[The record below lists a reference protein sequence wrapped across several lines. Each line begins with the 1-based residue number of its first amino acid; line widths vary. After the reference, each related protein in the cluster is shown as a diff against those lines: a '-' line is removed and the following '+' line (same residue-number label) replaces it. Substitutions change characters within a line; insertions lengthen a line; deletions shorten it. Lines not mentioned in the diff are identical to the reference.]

1 MIVSGSAQL
10 LSNQRRND
18 SARESAEEC
27 HVLHFHFI
35 PLFTFSACFTSRC
48 LCRFSLSPGCSPSF
62 SAFHSFSTSFRFF
75 ACFLSFLL
83 SMFLSFLFP
92 HSVLVFSIRCVEPSK
107 TKTILQTP
115 DSPVFVVLFTL
126 AKRHLIQSDSFKVQF
141 LHLFCLRIDEFIS
154 FFKKRHRKL
163 VKPFISVFK
172 KTCLCV
178 LDFHIDFLSPS
189 DLS

>member
-1 MIVSGSAQL
+1 M
-10 LSNQRRND
+10 
-18 SARESAEEC
+18 
-27 HVLHFHFI
+27 FFI
-35 PLFTFSACFTSRC
+35 FT
-48 LCRFSLSPGCSPSF
+48 
-62 SAFHSFSTSFRFF
+62 
-75 ACFLSFLL
+75 
-83 SMFLSFLFP
+83 SFLFLHSRLVLLLVVSVDFHFHRVVLRLSLHFILSLRLFDFLP
-92 HSVLVFSIRCVEPSK
+92 VFFRSYSPCFSHSVLVFSIRCVEPSK

-115 DSPVFVVLFTL
+115 DSPVFIVLFTL

-178 LDFHIDFLSPS
+178 LDFHIDLVSI
-189 DLS
+189 

>member
-1 MIVSGSAQL
+1 MSCS
-10 LSNQRRND
+10 SF
-18 SARESAEEC
+18 S
-27 HVLHFHFI
+27 LHSSFYI
-35 PLFTFSACFTSRC
+35 LGLFY
-48 LCRFSLSPGCSPSF
+48 FSLSPQIFTFTGLFSVFLCISF
-62 SAFHSFSTSFRFF
+62 FLYVFLIFCLFSFVLTLHVS
-75 ACFLSFLL
+75 LI
-83 SMFLSFLFP
+83 LFP
-92 HSVLVFSIRCVEPSK
+92 HSVLVFSIRCGEPSK